1 MQIDNT
7 TLADLGIFS
16 KNEEESILHLLN
28 HTKTVGGK
36 DWLKFFI
43 KNPHD
48 QINKIL
54 ETQAIIKKF
63 IEIGNRFP
71 DTITNGTMMVLDK
84 YYQSPVSSIPR
95 SAGKVEAWFYTA
107 FSRGDY
113 LILRYSIN
121 HIATFIK
128 GMYELVDLLQD
139 ENSILPLQQMLSQAQ
154 RILDKPLF
162 KRINTQNP
170 KKKLPAKI
178 IIAVGYYLYQ
188 VKNDV
193 RELENIFYKIDAWQS
208 LAKACVIHKFNFPEI
223 SESETPYI
231 EAQNLWHPLLQDPV
245 GYDFIIAK
253 ENNFMFLT
261 GANMAGKST
270 FIRAVG
276 IAVYLANIGIGV
288 PANTIKM
295 SRFDGLLSNI
305 DISDN
310 TLKGESYFYNEVQR
324 INKTVSKITD
334 GKNWL
339 ILIDELFKGTNIQ
352 DAMRC
357 STVVIEGFRKI
368 DNALFILST
377 HLYEIGDYLKK
388 YSNIQFK
395 YFETEVGADDYLRFS
410 YKLRDGISND
420 RLGYLILKREGVIDK
435 LNSLG
440 E

>member
-1 MQIDNT
+1 MR
-7 TLADLGIFS
+7 LVKASPPPFFF
-16 KNEEESILHLLN
+16 
-28 HTKTVGGK
+28 TVT
-36 DWLKFFI
+36 
-43 KNPHD
+43 P
-48 QINKIL
+48 
-54 ETQAIIKKF
+54 
-63 IEIGNRFP
+63 
-71 DTITNGTMMVLDK
+71 
-84 YYQSPVSSIPR
+84 IPR
-95 SAGKVEAWFYTA
+95 AAGEIESWFYTA
-107 FSRGDY
+107 FNRGDY
-113 LILRYSIN
+113 LVARYSIN

-128 GMYELVDLLQD
+128 GMYELVDLLYD
-139 ENSILPLQQMLSQAQ
+139 DSNILLLHQMLDRAKK
-154 RILDKPLF
+154 ILDKPLF
-162 KRINTQNP
+162 KRINAHDT

-178 IIAVGYYLYQ
+178 IIAVGAYLYR
-188 VKNDV
+188 VKNDI

-208 LAKACVIHKFNFPEI
+208 LAKACAIHKFNFPEI
-223 SESETPYI
+223 AESETPYI
-231 EAQNLWHPLLQDPV
+231 EAENLWHPLLKDPV
-245 GYDFIIAK
+245 GYDFAISK

-288 PANTIKM
+288 PANKMKM
-295 SRFDGLLSNI
+295 SRFHGLLSNI

-324 INKTVSKITD
+324 INKTVDKITD

-368 DNALFILST
+368 DNALFVLST

-395 YFETEVGADDYLRFS
+395 YFETEVGADDYLKFN
-410 YKLRDGISND
+410 YKLKDGISND
-420 RLGYLILKREGVIDK
+420 RLGYLILKREGVVEK